1 MTGFGDSTERHVEEL
16 ERTVPL
22 PGKAVLDVG
31 CGGGGFLRA
40 LARRGATVAGV
51 EIDEGQLARAR
62 AAGLDESCLHVG
74 RAEALPFADASF
86 DVVCCIFTL
95 HHFPADVQDRAFAE
109 AARVL
114 RPGGALFIVEPTPA
128 GALTEVLKP
137 IEDET
142 EVRTRSIAL
151 LRDGATPGLARRSEA
166 AYEVAR
172 RFDRAEDLMR
182 MAVDVDPLRAAR
194 VDDPAIRAEVQA
206 RFARHAEPDGSTFWL
221 RQPCVAVLFERAAT
235 G

>member
-1 MTGFGDSTERHVEEL
+1 MTGFGDSTERHVDEL
-16 ERTVPL
+16 ERSVPL
-22 PGKAVLDVG
+22 PGRAVLDVG

-62 AAGLDESCLHVG
+62 ASGLDESCLHVG

-95 HHFPADVQDRAFAE
+95 HHFPAEVQGQAFAE

-142 EVRTRSIAL
+142 DVRTGSIAL
-151 LRDGATPGLARRSEA
+151 LRDGATPGLARRSEV

-194 VDDPAIRAEVQA
+194 VSDPAIHAEVQA
-206 RFARHAEPDGSTFWL
+206 RFARHAEPAGDTFWL
-221 RQPCVAVLFERAAT
+221 RQPCVAVLFERAAA